1 MALPLLKT
9 RMIKEVSV
17 PRVIL
22 GFAIVL
28 ATVASTASSAMQTQ
42 PAAPSVQ
49 QTQPPPPIAPS
60 VSCVNP
66 DVTTSL
72 ALLDRM
78 QRVLDDAVKN
88 EMGKVSLDRPA
99 VDELRA
105 EVTQIRTQLQPVK
118 P

>member
-1 MALPLLKT
+1 M
-9 RMIKEVSV
+9 
-17 PRVIL
+17 PRVTL
-22 GFAIVL
+22 CFAILL
-28 ATVASTASSAMQTQ
+28 ATVAGAASPAQTQ
-42 PAAPSVQ
+42 QTPPGAPQAPAAQSA
-49 QTQPPPPIAPS
+49 APC
-60 VSCVNP
+60 VSP

-88 EMGKVSLDRPA
+88 EMGKVSLNRPA

-105 EVTQIRTQLQPVK
+105 EVAQIRMQLQPVNK